1 MTLTLQPCLA
11 GEAPFADRFLGWSNQ
26 VHDGLA
32 EIFERHT
39 RTVPA
44 SLREAMG
51 YSLFAGGKR
60 LRPVLALLAARGVGA
75 DGSESLAAGAAAE
88 MIHTYSLIHDD
99 LPAMDDDDLRR
110 GVPTCHK
117 KFGEAMAILAGD
129 GLFTLAFEVL
139 AANYPPELA
148 VILVGELARG
158 AGPAGMVGGQVLDL
172 TAEGRVP
179 GEKVPSTVDGLKRI
193 HALKTG
199 ALFRACVRMGWHV
212 GRSTATTADGPSLR
226 QYDDYSEAFGLAFQ
240 VADDLLDV
248 EGDPSKTGKGV
259 GKDADRGKMTFP
271 GLIGVAES
279 RRELDGCLAKAQAAL
294 PARWTACRPLIEL
307 VDFVRDRDR

>member
-1 MTLTLQPCLA
+1 MTLTRQPCSPDGMA
-11 GEAPFADRFLGWSNQ
+11 FSDRFLEWSNEVQ
-26 VHDGLA
+26 GGLA
-32 EIFERHT
+32 DIFDRHT
-39 RTVPA
+39 ATVPA
-44 SLREAMG
+44 SLRDAMG

-60 LRPVLALLAARGVGA
+60 LRPILIMLAARGLGA
-75 DGSESLAAGAAAE
+75 LGREWMAAGVAAE

-110 GVPTCHK
+110 GLPTCHK

-139 AANYPPELA
+139 AASYPSDLA
-148 VILVGELARG
+148 VILMAELARG
-158 AGPAGMVGGQVLDL
+158 AGPSGMVGGQVLDL

-179 GEKVPSTVDGLKRI
+179 GKKVSSSVEGLKQI
-193 HALKTG
+193 HAMKTG
-199 ALFRACVRMGWHV
+199 ALFRACVRMGWHI
-212 GRSTATTADGPSLR
+212 GRSTGATMDGPTLH

-259 GKDADRGKMTFP
+259 GKDAGRGKMTFP
-271 GLIGVAES
+271 TLIGVADS

-294 PARWTACRPLIEL
+294 PSRWMSCRPLIEL